1 LKNSADLESALSRF
15 LPENAISLACDLLR
29 AYPHHLIITGP
40 RSTKHGHF
48 KAGMRNERHEI
59 TVNGNLNKYAFL
71 ITLVHEAAHL
81 IAHLRHGH
89 RIKPHGE
96 EWKSSFREAMK
107 PFFGKDIFPTDIE
120 IPLRK
125 YMLDP
130 GATTHSDYAL
140 FKALSSYDRMSPNV
154 RLLDDIP
161 ENTLF
166 IYGRDR
172 RVFKKGPRL
181 KKRYQC
187 TELSTKS
194 IYLFDPLAKVMLHSD
209 DL

>member
-1 LKNSADLESALSRF
+1 
-15 LPENAISLACDLLR
+15 
-29 AYPHHLIITGP
+29 
-40 RSTKHGHF
+40 
-48 KAGMRNERHEI
+48 MRNERHEI

-81 IAHLRHGH
+81 IAHLRYGA

-96 EWKSSFREAMK
+96 EWKSSFREAMQ
-107 PFFGKDIFPTDIE
+107 PFFGKSIFPPDIE

-125 YMLDP
+125 YMIDP
-130 GATTHSDYAL
+130 GATTHSDYNL
-140 FKALSSYDRMSPNV
+140 FKALSAYDKMSSNV
-154 RLLDDIP
+154 KLLDDVP

-172 RVFKKGPRL
+172 RVFKKGPKL

-187 TELSTKS
+187 VELATKAT
-194 IYLFDPLAKVMLHSD
+194 YLFDPLAKVMLHKD